1 MTAEACVVVPDELPV
16 ERLADWRHGAGES
29 EHGASSG
36 VPARFA
42 IPCRYRLPLPGEMKC
57 R

>member
-1 MTAEACVVVPDELPV
+1 MTAQARVVIPEELPLK
-16 ERLADWRHGAGES
+16 RPADRRHGAGES